1 MRTRRQRIR
10 KPAAVVT
17 AMVAALTV
25 TAIGSAAAGT
35 PGSAGQTG
43 ATPIRHVVVIYDENI
58 SFDHYFGTYPGVNG
72 LNTPAPGGGTLLT
85 NNPNGA
91 NPRLLNPN
99 NINDLLTCDQ
109 NHNYTDEQTAFDNGA
124 MDKFIS
130 TLGNGGTSATGAS
143 CNKSDVL
150 NYYDG

>member
-1 MRTRRQRIR
+1 
-10 KPAAVVT
+10 
-17 AMVAALTV
+17 
-25 TAIGSAAAGT
+25 
-35 PGSAGQTG
+35 
-43 ATPIRHVVVIYDENI
+43 VIYDENI

-99 NINDLLTCDQ
+99 NITDLLTCDQ

-150 NYYDG
+150 NYYDGSTLGAVWGYAQSNALNDNSYGTTIRARRSAA